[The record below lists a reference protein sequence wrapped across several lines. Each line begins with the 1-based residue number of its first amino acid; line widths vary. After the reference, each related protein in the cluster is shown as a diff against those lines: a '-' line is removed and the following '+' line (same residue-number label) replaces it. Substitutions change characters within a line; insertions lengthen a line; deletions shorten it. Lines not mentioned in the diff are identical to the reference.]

1 MRIERG
7 GREETYSYADLQ
19 ELATRVGVFLAE
31 RGVAANERVMLFA
44 KNAPEWAMA
53 YFGTLKAGATSVPV
67 GHESTVA
74 ELVNVAR
81 ASDAVGLLIGDDLY
95 EKNEDALRRALA
107 EAGLTTKLW
116 SFSEAFVLP
125 DLEIEKARAAG
136 AGAPAEPGRA
146 GVADLHVGD
155 DRQAQGGHADP
166 PQLHLHGV
174 GAVEDLRV
182 RRHRRDAV
190 GAAAAATPS
199 SSRPACWCRWP
210 TARRSP
216 TCPS

>member
-1 MRIERG
+1 M
-7 GREETYSYADLQ
+7 
-19 ELATRVGVFLAE
+19 GVFLAE

-107 EAGLTTKLW
+107 
-116 SFSEAFVLP
+116 
-125 DLEIEKARAAG
+125 
-136 AGAPAEPGRA
+136 
-146 GVADLHVGD
+146 
-155 DRQAQGGHADP
+155 
-166 PQLHLHGV
+166 
-174 GAVEDLRV
+174 
-182 RRHRRDAV
+182 RRGSR
-190 GAAAAATPS
+190 PS
-199 SSRPACWCRWP
+199 SGRS
-210 TARRSP
+210 ARRSCCRIWRSRRRGRRAWCAGRAR
-216 TCPS
+216 TRWRR